1 MNGCLGV
8 AAHLCGHLPV
18 GFRQWRRRELRNL
31 SQPAA
36 SQQLA
41 SLERRMGLPLFIRT
55 PHGVEPTRRGRELH
69 AQVAESLDR
78 LEPVLAGIDGGAV
91 SPDAASLRLGSS
103 AEFFSYAVVPR
114 LGPESPALSARFGP
128 DDVILDLLEHGEL
141 DIAVTS
147 VTPGRR
153 SLTSTPIGAK
163 RFVLVG
169 SPALAPDQPFE
180 SLTDLG
186 SWLVGKPWVAFS
198 AELPLT
204 RRFWLSCARPVLP
217 SRSAAGRTGP
227 PCGGRGGG
235 PWARLQ
241 PAANLR
247 LRRRTGPRIRGGSAS
262 GGGRHPRR
270 ALVRLHPS
278 RGPRSGAPQPIYRPA
293 DAIRRGMTRPAT
305 NGHAS
310 SGHASSGHA
319 GNGNALFEIQGAR
332 GGQHTLDSSPH
343 RPAQPS

>member
-1 MNGCLGV
+1 MAAAEWLRTFV
-8 AAHLCGHLPV
+8 AIYRSGSVSGGAE
-18 GFRQWRRRELRNL
+18 QRNL

-41 SLERRMGLPLFIRT
+41 SLERRIGLPLFIRT

-69 AQVAESLDR
+69 AQVAEALDR
-78 LEPVLAGIDGGAV
+78 LEPVLVGIDGGTV
-91 SPDAASLRLGSS
+91 SPEAASTRLGSS

-128 DDVILDLLEHGEL
+128 DHVILDLLEHGEL

-169 SPALAPDQPFE
+169 SPALAPDEPFE
-180 SLTDLG
+180 SLTNLG

-204 RRFWLSCARPVLP
+204 RRFWLSALG
-217 SRSAAGRTGP
+217 RSFQAD
-227 PCGGRGGG
+227 
-235 PWARLQ
+235 
-241 PAANLR
+241 LR
-247 LRRRTGPRIRGGSAS
+247 L
-262 GGGRHPRR
+262 
-270 ALVRLHPS
+270 V
-278 RGPRSGAPQPIYRPA
+278 APDLRVVAAAVAHGLGISLLPTFACA
-293 DAIRRGMTRPAT
+293 DALALGSVVEVHPVAEAIPVEPWFACTRVADVGREHLNQLIGRLSP
-305 NGHAS
+305 
-310 SGHASSGHA
+310 SGVG
-319 GNGNALFEIQGAR
+319 
-332 GGQHTLDSSPH
+332 
-343 RPAQPS
+343 